1 MLPLP
6 APVLPPMLVLVPAP
20 APVRCPSYAAMQ
32 RAKSGRRQKST
43 CPRLQKLHTCYRATV
58 CLLPHRLVAAQ
69 SLTRICRAYTR
80 ALARAQQPG
89 QRLPAQDPQNE
100 PTFTPPDRR
109 DKRTCRAVVRPSR
122 SLRRPDRPVGQYAVM
137 TQI

>member
-58 CLLPHRLVAAQ
+58 CLLPRSRLLAFAGHIQ
-69 SLTRICRAYTR
+69 GHWPGRNSRDSGCQRRILRMSQHLRHLIGGTSE
-80 ALARAQQPG
+80 LAELWSDQADLYAG
-89 QRLPAQDPQNE
+89 QTGLWGN
-100 PTFTPPDRR
+100 TL
-109 DKRTCRAVVRPSR
+109 S
-122 SLRRPDRPVGQYAVM
+122 
-137 TQI
+137 